1 MHLPSTTLSVSGRMT
16 VNSVP
21 RSRCTLSKL
30 SSCRAQAV
38 VAGAAGAAT
47 ALVQVIYLDD
57 GSIAD
62 GIPLERVFVD
72 VETDHTGVVDA
83 GDARAHAAARDAQ
96 SGLANLAQAAQLP
109 TAAAARAFLG
119 A

>member
-1 MHLPSTTLSVSGRMT
+1 M
-16 VNSVP
+16 
-21 RSRCTLSKL
+21 
-30 SSCRAQAV
+30 
-38 VAGAAGAAT
+38 
-47 ALVQVIYLDD
+47 DD

-96 SGLANLAQAAQLP
+96 SGLANLAQAAQFP

-119 A
+119 AQMDPVPAPPPPLMHYFVPDFAPASISNHRTQNLSSQFPLLLRN

>member
-1 MHLPSTTLSVSGRMT
+1 M
-16 VNSVP
+16 
-21 RSRCTLSKL
+21 
-30 SSCRAQAV
+30 
-38 VAGAAGAAT
+38 
-47 ALVQVIYLDD
+47 IYLDD

-83 GDARAHAAARDAQ
+83 GDARAHAAARDARF
-96 SGLANLAQAAQLP
+96 GLANLAQAAQLP

-119 A
+119 AQMDPAPAPPPPLVNHFVPDFLDWSTEPHGLA